1 LPEVTLIVLSPFVGR
16 EEALRIATG
25 PVRRS

>member
-1 LPEVTLIVLSPFVGR
+1 LPEVTLIALSPFVGR
-16 EEALRIATG
+16 DEAMRIATG